1 MNFDI
6 KETKCAL
13 IRSGKTQVQLSEELF
28 LSRPCVSKAM
38 NGGSITHNTAMRI
51 AKALGVS
58 VESLIKDGKER

>member
-1 MNFDI
+1 
-6 KETKCAL
+6 
-13 IRSGKTQVQLSEELF
+13 
-28 LSRPCVSKAM
+28 M

>member
-6 KETKCAL
+6 KEAKCAL
-13 IRSGKTQVQLSEELF
+13 IRSDKTQVQLSEELC